1 MSAGSHYV
9 CLAEIASG
17 RGMSDVYS
25 KAQHHVGWAG
35 GIIACSRDEDTPRYR
50 GSGELYPASALWWG
64 RTLGCKATETSM
76 GWRDAPRLNNLDVG
90 GRSDTSPSG
99 RFRTTRVPSP
109 LIQTSISTSD
119 SLVTFSR
126 NSSVQ
131 SGNTITVSPSEL
143 GGLCMRHNCSEA
155 SIVPITSMMVWSSVS
170 NGT

>member
-1 MSAGSHYV
+1 
-9 CLAEIASG
+9 
-17 RGMSDVYS
+17 MSDVYS
-25 KAQHHVGWAG
+25 KAQHRVGWAG

-109 LIQTSISTSD
+109 LIQTSTSTSD
-119 SLVTFSR
+119 SLPPSFRLPPLEDGSIPL
-126 NSSVQ
+126 
-131 SGNTITVSPSEL
+131 IT
-143 GGLCMRHNCSEA
+143 CR
-155 SIVPITSMMVWSSVS
+155 
-170 NGT
+170 